1 MEKSMSL
8 WNTLVPGRRLCWII
22 GMLQAFRRM
31 LREAWKESVKLFL
44 FVLKWLCFLLDYFLW
59 PFRVLPSLYFSLN
72 LLTIFKIV
80 QRHLVCII
88 HAEPLLPKLLT
99 HLLLTW
105 SFPIKPCNV
114 TVLSAPVHPSLPVS
128 GSSRESMNLCIGKAF
143 CSVLLYVSMH
153 LSVSEWVSVAMQRTH
168 CLYGGQRSTT
178 NARHCFPSCL
188 KHNPSIIFAVL
199 QATPQASEGS
209 PILCLPSCFGSSG
222 IGDSFYHCHL
232 YTGSRDSN
240 LGLCLCSS
248 SFAHLIITR
257 PLISHS
263 QGNLRVRTK
272 DFCL

>member
-105 SFPIKPCNV
+105 PFPIKPCNV
-114 TVLSAPVHPSLPVS
+114 TVLSAPVHPSLPVP
-128 GSSRESMNLCIGKAF
+128 GSSRESVNLCIGKTF
-143 CSVLLYVSMH
+143 CSVLLFVSMH
-153 LSVSEWVSVAMQRTH
+153 LSVSEWVWPCKGPTAYMEVRGAPQMPDIAFHLVWNAIPLLFS
-168 CLYGGQRSTT
+168 LYSRLPLRLLRALPFSASHLALGVLGLEI
-178 NARHCFPSCL
+178 H
-188 KHNPSIIFAVL
+188 SII
-199 QATPQASEGS
+199 ATFTQVP
-209 PILCLPSCFGSSG
+209 G
-222 IGDSFYHCHL
+222 I
-232 YTGSRDSN
+232 R
-240 LGLCLCSS
+240 
-248 SFAHLIITR
+248 I
-257 PLISHS
+257 
-263 QGNLRVRTK
+263 
-272 DFCL
+272 